1 MRQISGWIKLLSIS
15 FLTIAWTHVCAA
27 PYRPILD
34 SEIIDTL
41 PVGSPTFQSR
51 SHLIQSTKQPFSNV
65 EPQIRTLLAQ
75 SYAQGDPRA
84 LGQAESLLEPYN
96 KDISPSVR
104 ILRANILQASHR
116 FDDAKA
122 ELQAILKSIPN
133 QPDALLMLSSIDLV
147 QGHFDE
153 ARGSCDHLRDMGLL
167 VLRFACFAQIDA
179 MTGKLQESR
188 DTLLKLQQM
197 NNGLTAEQ
205 QRWINLILADI
216 ALRLND
222 AVLAKSVFEQL
233 DIESAPSLMARAD
246 WLMAHHEWEKTQR
259 LLASHTDNDSL
270 LLRLVMSELRL
281 KDPQASTHFKL
292 LSERIRVWNERGE
305 TAHQREE
312 AMYALM
318 LLPPE
323 KSLALA
329 RTNWQKQRE
338 TADVGVYANAALYAH
353 SRADLQVIQ
362 DWIKKTGFEYPRLAQ
377 VVAQAL
383 QAGH

>member
-1 MRQISGWIKLLSIS
+1 MRQRLDWAKFLSIS
-15 FLTIAWTHVCAA
+15 LLAFAMTQTWAEV
-27 PYRPILD
+27 YRPAQD
-34 SEIIDTL
+34 SEVIDTL
-41 PVGSPTFQSR
+41 PAGSPTFQSR
-51 SHLIQSTKQPFSNV
+51 TRLISSVQQPFTRV
-65 EPQIRTLLAQ
+65 EPEIRTLLAQ

-84 LGQAESLLEPYN
+84 LGQAESLIEPYN
-96 KDISPSVR
+96 KETSPSVR

-188 DTLLKLQQM
+188 DTLLKLKQM
-197 NNGLTAEQ
+197 NNGLTTEQ
-205 QRWINLILADI
+205 QRWINLMLADI

-233 DIESAPSLMARAD
+233 DIETAPSLMARAD
-246 WLMAHHEWEKTQR
+246 WLIAHHEWEKTQR
-259 LLASHTDNDSL
+259 LLASHTENDSL
-270 LLRLVMSELRL
+270 LLRLVMSEVRL
-281 KDPQASTHFKL
+281 KDPQASAHFKL

-318 LLPPE
+318 LRPPE

-362 DWIKKTGFEYPRLAQ
+362 DWIKKTGFEYPRLTQ